1 MRRVWVALAV
11 VAAGAGLAGC
21 AAQGAAQGAADSA
34 TQTPEYRSIP
44 TTTNRAPDPSATPR
58 ADGSITADEAP
69 LSQLWAMVDSS
80 LAHGGY
86 ADSAR
91 AAGSLPRDVSDFADA
106 VTTRCVPGLTADES
120 SRLSTLWGGVQTAA
134 ASAGGDLTPQISA
147 YVTEAS
153 TLCM

>member
-1 MRRVWVALAV
+1 MALAV

-21 AAQGAAQGAADSA
+21 AAQGAAQGAADSS
-34 TQTPEYRSIP
+34 TQTPEHRSIP

-58 ADGSITADEAP
+58 ADGSVSADEAP

-91 AAGSLPRDVSDFADA
+91 AAGSLPQDVSAFADA

-120 SRLSTLWGGVQTAA
+120 GRLATLWGGVQTAA
-134 ASAGGDLTPQISA
+134 ASAGGDLTPSVSA
-147 YVTEAS
+147 YAAEAT